1 MTSEDWNIDGI
12 QFSILSNDEIKY
24 RSTLEITETKLMNN
38 DEKVKG
44 GLLDERMEDTSNIK
58 PGNFGHIELAKS
70 VYHIGF
76 KDITNQVLKCICFY
90 CSSIICSKDD
100 PRFNDAIKI
109 NNKKK
114 RLSKI
119 KQLCNKYT
127 NCSVCQF
134 IQPIY
139 NIHQD
144 EITISFQA
152 SRHEKIPLE
161 ADQVKYIFERISS
174 TDSKLLGFDTKFNKL
189 SSLIIS
195 TLLIP
200 PPSIRPTLIL
210 DSGIHS
216 QDDMTHKL
224 LDIVKINKILKNF
237 IKNGENEE
245 KIQTLTKLLQYNIST
260 YLDNNK
266 LDVPAK
272 GKSGKKYISFKDKFD
287 GKTGRIRGNLM
298 GKRVNYSARTVIGGD
313 PSISIDEVG
322 IPYSVAMNVTYPEKV
337 FDLNI
342 NRLRKNVKNG
352 PNIYPGAKFVFKN
365 GKKMKINQ
373 NSSPIYIENGDIV
386 FRHLKDG
393 DNLILN
399 RQPTLH
405 RLSMMGHKVKI
416 LPYSTFRLNLAIT
429 EPYNAD
435 FDGDEM
441 NIHFPQTLEASTEVR
456 EIMMAPQNIM
466 SPNQSEPK
474 TGLVQDSL
482 LGIRKF
488 TLRDTF
494 LKKNLFMN
502 IIMDL
507 ENSWNHQIPVPA
519 IVKPKPKW
527 TGKQVVSILL
537 PNIDME
543 GKSKGYK
550 NFQNEL
556 KFTSKNDTYVKIM
569 DGILICGILDKNT
582 IGSRAKSIIHIIFND
597 MGFSKCTDFINKI
610 QHISNRYLMLRS
622 ASAGINDLVVESEV
636 RDKINNKVDE
646 LINEANSKTDENDIT
661 PILSRALKE
670 TTSIIKNNW
679 KKENNFYQM
688 YTAGSKGKDKN
699 IGQMMGAIG
708 QNTLSAERMR
718 SSFKTRTLPHYEKT
732 DNSPVTRGFV
742 KNCYI
747 VGLEPDEF
755 YFHTISGREGITDT
769 AVKTASS
776 GYIQRRFI
784 KSMEDISV
792 KYDGTVRNSM
802 NDVLQFFYG
811 GDSLA
816 TTSIELSEVSNLE
829 LTLNDFKKN
838 IKISGNST
846 TDKKLI
852 KEEYNQLIANYNY
865 LHNNNVQNKF
875 YFPYDLDRAILTIQK
890 KTYKNDSIS
899 ISYIVNQ
906 KKKLFENINNMY
918 PLPIQDKTIK
928 EEIFNELT
936 RFVKIHVYN
945 ELSIK
950 NILYKYKLSKTQ
962 YKNLI
967 DYIQNQYEKSL
978 IQSGEVV
985 GITAAQAFG
994 EPTTQMTL
1002 NTFHSAGMAG
1012 ANVTL
1017 GVPRVEE
1024 IIKFKKKISA
1034 PTIYL
1039 IPHTKLSND
1048 LKNLDKITNNLVYH
1062 EFKDIISEYKFVSNE
1077 TDDSKFYWKL
1087 IIKFNNIKNF
1097 NLTIIRNKIK
1107 QFLNS
1112 YPNIVT
1118 EYEISSIKSEEVI
1131 ILLNNDNRKTIKRQ
1145 LHSLEL
1151 LKKNLYKFKIT
1162 GMKGIEKAF
1171 RIETET
1177 LINQDGQTS
1186 LKKIKNKIALAKNMI
1201 YIEGNNLQELL
1212 QIDGIN
1218 HAYTI
1223 CNDLYQIKKTL
1234 GLEAARFGFINEMK
1248 SIFDHYG
1255 IHITKHHYELLADC
1269 LMYKGKFMSADRNGI
1284 NRRNTGPLTRASFE
1298 ETFTMFMNAGALGE
1312 YDGLFGVSGNVIVGN
1327 KPDFGTGLPHI
1338 II

>member
-1 MTSEDWNIDGI
+1 MTSQDWTIDGI
-12 QFSILSNDEIKY
+12 QFSILSSDEIKY

-38 DEKVKG
+38 DEKVNG
-44 GLLDERMEDTSNIK
+44 GLLDERMEDTSTTK
-58 PGNFGHIELAKS
+58 PGNFGHIELAKP

-76 KDITNQVLKCICFY
+76 KDIINHVLRCICFY
-90 CSSIICSKDD
+90 CSSLICNKND
-100 PRFNDAIKI
+100 PRFYDAIKI

-114 RLSKI
+114 KLSKI
-119 KQLCNKYT
+119 KQLCGKYT
-127 NCSVCQF
+127 NCSVCQLV
-134 IQPIY
+134 QPIY
-139 NIHQD
+139 NIHLD
-144 EITISFQA
+144 EITITFQSA
-152 SRHEKIPLE
+152 RHEKNFLYAE
-161 ADQVKYIFERISS
+161 QVKYIFERISQS
-174 TDSKLLGFDTKFNKL
+174 DSKLLGFDTKFNKL

-237 IKNGENEE
+237 IKNGENEQ
-245 KIQTLTKLLQYNIST
+245 KIQILTKLLQYNIST

-266 LDVPAK
+266 LDVQAK

-342 NRLRKNVKNG
+342 DRLRKNVKNG
-352 PNIYPGAKFVFKN
+352 PNIYPGAKFVVKN
-365 GKKMKINQ
+365 GKKEKINP

-386 FRHLKDG
+386 FRHLEDG

-405 RLSMMGHKVKI
+405 RLSMMGHKVKL

-550 NFQNEL
+550 NFQNQL
-556 KFTSKNDTYVKIM
+556 KFISKNDTYVKIM
-569 DGILICGILDKNT
+569 DGTLICGILDKNT
-582 IGSRAKSIIHIIFND
+582 IGSKAKSIIHIIFND
-597 MGFSKCTDFINKI
+597 MGFNKCTDFINKI
-610 QHISNRYLMLRS
+610 QHMSNRYLMLRS
-622 ASAGINDLVVESEV
+622 ASAGINDLALNPEI
-636 RDKINNKVDE
+636 RDKITNKVDE
-646 LINEANSKTDENDIT
+646 LINEANSKTNENEIVS
-661 PILSRALKE
+661 ILSKALGE
-670 TTSIIKNNW
+670 TTSIITKNW
-679 KKENNFYQM
+679 GKENNFYQM

-718 SSFKTRTLPHYEKT
+718 SSFKTRTLPHYEKN

-792 KYDGTVRNSM
+792 KYDGTIRNSM

-811 GDSLA
+811 GDSLD
-816 TTSIELSEVSNLE
+816 TTSIELSKVSNLE
-829 LTLNDFKKN
+829 LSLNDFKKN

-852 KEEYNQLIANYNY
+852 KEEYNQLIVNYNY
-865 LHNNNVQNKF
+865 LHDNNIQNEF
-875 YFPYDLDRAILTIQK
+875 YFPYDLGRAILTIQK

-899 ISYIVNQ
+899 ISYIVTQ

-918 PLPIQDKTIK
+918 PLPVQDKTTKK
-928 EEIFNELT
+928 EILNELT
-936 RFVKIHVYN
+936 RFVKIHIYN

-978 IQSGEVV
+978 IQAGEVV

-1039 IPHTKLSND
+1039 IPNIELSND
-1048 LKNLDKITNNLVYH
+1048 SINLDKIINNLVYH
-1062 EFKDIISEYKFVSNE
+1062 EFKDIISECEFVSNN
-1077 TDDSKFYWKL
+1077 TDESKFSWKF
-1087 IIKFNNIKNF
+1087 IIKFNNIKKIYKI
-1097 NLTIIRNKIK
+1097 TVRDKIK

-1118 EYEISSIKSEEVI
+1118 EYEISSVKSEKAI
-1131 ILLNNDNRKTIKRQ
+1131 ILLNNDNRKTIKKQ
-1145 LHSLEL
+1145 SQSLTL
-1151 LKKNLYKFKIT
+1151 LKKNLYKFQIT
-1162 GMKGIEKAF
+1162 GIQGIQKAF
-1171 RIETET
+1171 KIETKT
-1177 LINQDGQTS
+1177 LINQGGQTS
-1186 LKKIKNKIALAKNMI
+1186 LKNIKNKIQSTKNMI
-1201 YIEGNNLQELL
+1201 YVDGNNLQELL
-1212 QIDGIN
+1212 QIDGMN
-1218 HAYTI
+1218 HTYTI

-1248 SIFDHYG
+1248 SIFDYYG

-1312 YDGLFGVSGNVIVGN
+1312 YDGLFGVSGNLIVGN